1 MIEKTIHLF
10 SDKEEEFVSLLVR
23 IGTKQTIAKTLVLL
37 ARLKKATSREIEN
50 GADLR
55 QPEVSVAVKYL
66 EGKGWVENRES
77 VTPTK
82 GRPIKIWTLKVPVR
96 NILDAISREKQDE
109 LKARIEMLGKI
120 RSFA

>member
-37 ARLKKATSREIEN
+37 ARLKTATSREIEN

-55 QPEVSVAVKYL
+55 QSEVSVAVKYL
-66 EGKGWVENRES
+66 SEKGWIENRES

-82 GRPIKIWTLKVPVR
+82 GRPIKIWTLKAPVR

-109 LKARIEMLGKI
+109 LDSRLLMI
-120 RSFA
+120 RRVRSLA

>member
-1 MIEKTIHLF
+1 MIEKTIHLLT
-10 SDKEEEFVSLLVR
+10 DKEEAFVSLLVR
-23 IGTKQTIAKTLVLL
+23 IGIKQTVAKTLVLF
-37 ARLKKATSREIEN
+37 ARLKTATSREIEY

-55 QPEVSVAVKYL
+55 QPEVSLAVKYL
-66 EGKGWVENRES
+66 EGKGWIENRES

-109 LKARIEMLGKI
+109 LKARIEMIGKV
-120 RSFA
+120 RGFA

>member
-1 MIEKTIHLF
+1 MIEKTIQLF

-37 ARLKKATSREIEN
+37 ARLKTATSREIEN

-66 EGKGWVENRES
+66 EEKGWVENRES

-109 LKARIEMLGKI
+109 LKARIEMIGKV

>member
-1 MIEKTIHLF
+1 MLF
-10 SDKEEEFVSLLVR
+10 
-23 IGTKQTIAKTLVLL
+23 
-37 ARLKKATSREIEN
+37 ARLKTATSRDIEH

-55 QPEVSVAVKYL
+55 QPEVSLAVKYL
-66 EGKGWVENRES
+66 EGKGWIENRES
-77 VTPTK
+77 VTPNK

-109 LKARIEMLGKI
+109 LKARIEMIGKV

>member
-1 MIEKTIHLF
+1 MIEKTIHLLT
-10 SDKEEEFVSLLVR
+10 DKEEAFVSLLVR
-23 IGTKQTIAKTLVLL
+23 IGIKQTVAKTLVLF
-37 ARLKKATSREIEN
+37 ARLKTATSRDIEH

-55 QPEVSVAVKYL
+55 QPEVSLAVKYL
-66 EGKGWVENRES
+66 EGKGWIENRES

-82 GRPIKIWTLKVPVR
+82 GRPIKIWNLKVPVR

-109 LKARIEMLGKI
+109 LKARIEMIGKV